1 MDIKNLTTNVAAN
14 RSNEA
19 IKPQAKGTENN
30 QTSPSNHETD
40 RVTLTDVLSQA
51 RALET
56 KSKNISIDNSEKVA
70 AIKAA
75 VNNGTYQID
84 SKRIAEKLIQT
95 EALFAKA

>member
-19 IKPQAKGTENN
+19 TKPQVKGTENN

-75 VNNGTYQID
+75 FNNGTYQID